1 MTDIKNPKLLAH
13 FEELKK
19 SIPEVY
25 TKNEGVGQNEE
36 LSEQLYIQLRHAL
49 GVIEAV
55 YLQNPDGF
63 TAARVEAYA
72 QIVQK
77 LNDLGFTYPP
87 NQEIMDK
94 AAARLIM
101 RSKMPMER
109 AGKKPADTQDE
120 DRQAM

>member
-19 SIPEVY
+19 TIPEVY
-25 TKNEGVGQNEE
+25 RQHQEPGEE
-36 LSEQLYIQLRHAL
+36 AQLSEQLYSQLKHAL
-49 GVIEAV
+49 GIIEAV

-63 TAARVEAYA
+63 TSARVEAYA
-72 QIVQK
+72 LIVKK
-77 LNDLGFTYPP
+77 LKELGYTYPP

-101 RSKMPMER
+101 QSKMPMER
-109 AGKKPADTQDE
+109 AGKKAADTQGE